1 MKFQNATIGS
11 LKCRYKYGT
20 IKLKK
25 KKKKKKLHGTKIIV
39 NINLAEF
46 VLHFGIRSLINLYLG
61 HPHVVLFIF
70 IIFIFFVGN

>member
-25 KKKKKKLHGTKIIV
+25 KKNCMELRLLLTLIWL
-39 NINLAEF
+39 NLCYIL
-46 VLHFGIRSLINLYLG
+46 VLDHSLTCTWG
-61 HPHVVLFIF
+61 MPMLFF
-70 IIFIFFVGN
+70 LFLLFLFFLLVID